1 MRGNDAVAGSLFS
14 YVDVEKRVRAAHPLR
29 VIREIVNATLKA
41 MSAEFDALY
50 SPVGRESIP
59 PERLLRAL
67 LLQAFYSIRSERQLV
82 ERIEF
87 DLLFRW
93 FVGLGVDDPVWDATT
108 FTKNRDRLLEGDIA
122 ARFLAAVLA
131 QPRVKALLSGEHF
144 SVDGTL
150 LEAWASTKS
159 FRPKDGSGPPADP
172 GRNGEQD
179 FRGQKRGNETHAST
193 TDGDARLYRKGRG
206 KEAKLCFMG
215 HALME
220 NRNGLIVGAVATRAS
235 GHAER
240 LAALHLIEPHAGRAQ
255 RVTVGADK
263 GFDAQDL
270 ASMPR
275 TSSTICARA
284 TSPRTWRGTSAA
296 GARRSTAGRRAI
308 PATRSACAS
317 ASASRRRSAGPRRWP
332 GCARRDI
339 ADCPRSTGS
348 SPSPWPPTTSSA
360 CQNCSELRHDTRT
373 PSGTTCWRQKYSR
386 RTVPSGTHAIISRA
400 MTPTND
406 QSHAFSAAC

>member
-1 MRGNDAVAGSLFS
+1 MRGNDAIAGSLFS
-14 YVDVEKRVRAAHPLR
+14 YVDVEKRVRADHPLR
-29 VIREIVNATLKA
+29 VIRGIVNATLSA

-50 SPVGRESIP
+50 SPYGRESIP

-67 LLQAFYSIRSERQLV
+67 LLQAFYTIRSERQLV

-108 FTKNRDRLLEGDIA
+108 FTKNRDRLLAGDIA
-122 ARFLAAVLA
+122 SRFLAAVLA
-131 QPRVKALLSGEHF
+131 QPRVKALLSSEHF

-179 FRGQKRGNETHAST
+179 FRGQKRSNDTHAST
-193 TDGDARLYRKGRG
+193 TDADARLYRKGRG

-220 NRNGLIVGAVATRAS
+220 NRHGLIVGATATRAS

-240 LAALHLIEPHAGRAQ
+240 LAALHLIEPYAGRAQ

-263 GFDAQDL
+263 GFDAQDFVAEL
-270 ASMPR
+270 R
-275 TSSTICARA
+275 EVN
-284 TSPRTWRGTSAA
+284 
-296 GARRSTAGRRAI
+296 AI
-308 PATRSACAS
+308 PHVARNDNG
-317 ASASRRRSAGPRRWP
+317 RRSAIDGRTTRHP
-332 GCARRDI
+332 GYAVSLRIRKRIEEAFGWAKTVAGLRKARHCGLPKIDWQF
-339 ADCPRSTGS
+339 TF
-348 SPSPWPPTTSSA
+348 
-360 CQNCSELRHDTRT
+360 
-373 PSGTTCWRQKYSR
+373 
-386 RTVPSGTHAIISRA
+386 A
-400 MTPTND
+400 M
-406 QSHAFSAAC
+406 AAYNLVRLPKLLAAAA